1 MANEEKGQQKTDPP
15 SKKKLR
21 DARKKGRVFHSSDM
35 STAMV
40 LIVVFLY
47 MWLGWTSH
55 YSGFLTLIDTAGQ
68 VAPLPF
74 DTAVGH
80 LLEVG
85 IELSFNFL
93 LPLLLLI
100 IFASIASS
108 ALVVGFLFSGH
119 PIIPDFNRINPAQGM
134 KRIFSLKSLFQLIK
148 WVLVLIVIGALVF
161 GLLRF
166 NGEAIMRVGWCGMGC
181 YSELLG
187 NLVWWLIV
195 LLVLTLLIVG
205 LIDIA
210 MERMLYIREMKM
222 TKEEVKREQKEMEGD
237 PLIKSARFQVGQEV
251 RFAERVVNV
260 RSSTVIIARGS
271 TIAVALFYD
280 DEDDFLPMITGKGK
294 GAGAEV
300 VIEAGRQ
307 GNVPI
312 VQAAGVAETLYNRL
326 EVGSYIEED
335 MFDDI
340 SDIMR
345 SIGAQK

>member
-21 DARKKGRVFHSSDM
+21 DARKKGRVFHSADI

-40 LIVVFLY
+40 MASVFLY
-47 MWLGWTSH
+47 LWLGWNSH
-55 YSGFLTLIDTAGQ
+55 YSGFLALIDAAGN

-74 DTAVGH
+74 NTAVGH

-85 IELSFNFL
+85 VAFSFNFL
-93 LPLLLLI
+93 FPLILLI

-119 PIIPDFNRINPAQGM
+119 PLIPDFNRINPAQGL
-134 KRIFSLKSLFQLIK
+134 KRIFSLKSVFQLIK
-148 WVLVLIVIGALVF
+148 WILVLIVLCMLVY
-161 GLLRF
+161 GLLRV
-166 NGEAIMRVGWCGMGC
+166 NSEAIMRVGWCGMRC
-181 YSELLG
+181 YGDLLG
-187 NLVWWLIV
+187 NMVWWLGV
-195 LLVLTLLIVG
+195 LLALTLLVVG
-205 LIDIA
+205 IIDIA
-210 MERMLYIREMKM
+210 LERLLYTREMKM
-222 TKEEVKREQKEMEGD
+222 TKEEVKRELKEMEGD
-237 PLIKSARFQVGQEV
+237 PIIKSARFRVGQEV

-260 RSSTVIIARGS
+260 RSSTVIIARGN

-280 DEDDFLPMITGKGK
+280 DEDDFLPMVTGKGK
-294 GAGAEV
+294 GSGADV
-300 VIEAGRQ
+300 VIDAGRQ

-312 VQAAGVAETLYNRL
+312 VQASTIAETLYNRL
-326 EVGSYIEED
+326 EVGFYIEED